1 MRIYTLIYLLKGYM
15 EKNMPNLVPN
25 LVPNF
30 KITFACSQEGNV
42 LVLYIRDNLR
52 KIKQQSRIS

>member
-15 EKNMPNLVPN
+15 EKNMPN